1 MEKEYV
7 DRKEFD
13 QLKEEVNE
21 IKQEIAESGKLLLA
35 IDKKIDVIDTK
46 MVTTKEIDD
55 LRLKPL
61 EERVG
66 NLEDIVKWIR
76 RTIFAGL
83 LTTITGVVVFVVK
96 MM

>member
-7 DRKEFD
+7 DRKEFN

-46 MVTTKEIDD
+46 MITAKEIDD

-61 EERVG
+61 EERVE

-83 LTTITGVVVFVVK
+83 LTTVTGVIIFVVK